1 MAAAAC
7 RCLCNTDWYQEEG
20 PDIEFDGLG
29 GAMAPIQPARFS
41 DLLAYSTDMGQPL
54 RGQSLRSGDVWF
66 LRSEATAEKVTV
78 SLFVNGISIT
88 HRGKEVRA
96 CFSPFTLV
104 RNCKFQDSTSCNQ
117 LTSLKIFKIFF
128 FVKNLC
134 YFFGVPAE
142 DETEADKE
150 RQCWVSDIA
159 NAVHLVTQSLFP
171 PFSISCEPICAAAV
185 TARRLM
191 AGYVLYHS
199 GDDVA
204 TVLYGELSPH
214 THGSDLARLAF
225 YENEQCQ
232 RLAMEIWISVASNCF
247 EKVGVACTCF
257 CINGH
262 DFSARTIAERKL
274 WLRAISNLKVK
285 LQNAAPAPSRED
297 LAHYRE
303 AIESI
308 MSLAVVVGLIS
319 GKTVSLQTDEDESV
333 ESLTLRAQR
342 ALGVGKGRL
351 VDFTGSVLDGGASLK
366 KARLQCEEP
375 LTFQVRPVDICGGRL
390 AFAAILGDG
399 SAVTWGSGYSGAMR
413 DQLKNVQQIQATWH
427 AFAAILSD
435 GSVVTWGVAEFGGNS
450 SAVRDQLQNVQQIQS
465 NDSAFAA
472 ILSDGSVVTWGIA
485 DAGGDSSAVRDHLKN
500 VKQILANS
508 GAFAAILS
516 DGSVVTWGTADAGG
530 DSSAVRDQLKTVQQ
544 IQANSTAF
552 AAILSDG
559 SVVTW
564 GDARFGGDSSAVRDQ
579 LKNVQQ
585 IQATLFAFAAIL
597 SDGSVVTWG
606 TAADGGDSSALRDQL
621 KNVQEVQSTDRAF
634 AAILSDGLV
643 VTWGNASCGGN
654 SSAVR
659 EKLKNVQQ
667 VQANVS
673 AFAAILSDGSV
684 VTWGD
689 AGCVGDSS
697 TRRDQLKKVQ
707 QIQATR
713 RAFAAILS
721 DGSVVTWGDAGCGG
735 DSSAVRDQL
744 KNVQQIQSN
753 DRAFAA
759 ILSDGS
765 VVTWGDAGS
774 GGDSSAVRDQ
784 LKNVQQ
790 EQVRSLENSLE
801 GRGPVDALLQR
812 VEWSKLVP
820 DSADEAADTGEGGA
834 ALTTAPPS
842 EASTE
847 ECISSTR
854 PMPSVVMVAG
864 ARKAIPV
871 LSQPRSMA
879 RHPSETIG
887 TPRKFHGAGAE
898 QPD

>member
-104 RNCKFQDSTSCNQ
+104 RNCKFQDSTACNQ

-142 DETEADKE
+142 DETEAEKE

-303 AIESI
+303 AIE
-308 MSLAVVVGLIS
+308 
-319 GKTVSLQTDEDESV
+319 
-333 ESLTLRAQR
+333 
-342 ALGVGKGRL
+342 
-351 VDFTGSVLDGGASLK
+351 
-366 KARLQCEEP
+366 
-375 LTFQVRPVDICGGRL
+375 
-390 AFAAILGDG
+390 
-399 SAVTWGSGYSGAMR
+399 
-413 DQLKNVQQIQATWH
+413 
-427 AFAAILSD
+427 
-435 GSVVTWGVAEFGGNS
+435 
-450 SAVRDQLQNVQQIQS
+450 
-465 NDSAFAA
+465 
-472 ILSDGSVVTWGIA
+472 
-485 DAGGDSSAVRDHLKN
+485 
-500 VKQILANS
+500 
-508 GAFAAILS
+508 
-516 DGSVVTWGTADAGG
+516 
-530 DSSAVRDQLKTVQQ
+530 
-544 IQANSTAF
+544 
-552 AAILSDG
+552 
-559 SVVTW
+559 
-564 GDARFGGDSSAVRDQ
+564 
-579 LKNVQQ
+579 
-585 IQATLFAFAAIL
+585 
-597 SDGSVVTWG
+597 
-606 TAADGGDSSALRDQL
+606 
-621 KNVQEVQSTDRAF
+621 
-634 AAILSDGLV
+634 
-643 VTWGNASCGGN
+643 
-654 SSAVR
+654 
-659 EKLKNVQQ
+659 
-667 VQANVS
+667 
-673 AFAAILSDGSV
+673 
-684 VTWGD
+684 
-689 AGCVGDSS
+689 
-697 TRRDQLKKVQ
+697 
-707 QIQATR
+707 
-713 RAFAAILS
+713 
-721 DGSVVTWGDAGCGG
+721 
-735 DSSAVRDQL
+735 
-744 KNVQQIQSN
+744 
-753 DRAFAA
+753 
-759 ILSDGS
+759 
-765 VVTWGDAGS
+765 
-774 GGDSSAVRDQ
+774 
-784 LKNVQQ
+784 
-790 EQVRSLENSLE
+790 EQVRTLENSLE

-820 DSADEAADTGEGGA
+820 DSADEAADMGEGGA

-887 TPRKFHGAGAE
+887 TPRKFARAQGE
-898 QPD
+898 EPD

>member
-104 RNCKFQDSTSCNQ
+104 RNCKFQDSTACNQ

-142 DETEADKE
+142 DETEAEKE

-199 GDDVA
+199 GDDAAPSARKTGKPGAAPAAAVV
-204 TVLYGELSPH
+204 TKDVGEDIVKLIFSE
-214 THGSDLARLAF
+214 GSGLDKMTEAHKGKEKVQKLLKAPRLAF

-303 AIESI
+303 AIEVS
-308 MSLAVVVGLIS
+308 LIS
-319 GKTVSLQTDEDESV
+319 GKTVSLETHGEESV
-333 ESLTLRAQR
+333 ESLRVRAQK
-342 ALGVGKGRL
+342 ALGAGKGRL
-351 VDFTGSVLDGGASLK
+351 MDSAGSVLDGGAPLK
-366 KARLQCEEP
+366 AAWLQYEAP
-375 LTFQVRPVDICGGRL
+375 LTLQVRRVDITGGRL

-399 SAVTWGSGYSGAMR
+399 SVVTWGSSHKGGCSSAAEDQLKNAQQIQATWQSLAAIQGDGSWGDAGARGDSMDVR
-413 DQLKNVQQIQATWH
+413 DQLKNVQQIQSTWY

-435 GSVVTWGVAEFGGNS
+435 GSVVTWGAADYGGDS
-450 SAVRDQLQNVQQIQS
+450 SSVQDRLRNVQQIQ
-465 NDSAFAA
+465 AT
-472 ILSDGSVVTWGIA
+472 SV
-485 DAGGDSSAVRDHLKN
+485 
-500 VKQILANS
+500 
-508 GAFAAILS
+508 
-516 DGSVVTWGTADAGG
+516 
-530 DSSAVRDQLKTVQQ
+530 
-544 IQANSTAF
+544 AF

-564 GDARFGGDSSAVRDQ
+564 GDPHCGGDSSAVQDQLKNVQHIQANPEVFAAILGDGSVVTWGYASDGGDSTAVGHQLKNVQQIQSTWSAFAAIRNDGSVVSWGDAYDGGDSSSVQDRLRNVQQVQATQSAFAAILSDGSVVSWGFAGAGGDSSAVRDQ
-579 LKNVQQ
+579 LKNVHRIQATDEAFAAILGDGSVVTWGYASDGGDSTAVGHQLKNVQHIQATEHAFAAIRNDGSVVSWGEPRAGGDSSAVRDQINNVQEIQATSAAFAAILVDGSVVTWGSPSFGGDCSAVRDELKNVQQ
-585 IQATLFAFAAIL
+585 IQSTWYAFAAIL
-597 SDGSVVTWG
+597 SDGSVV
-606 TAADGGDSSALRDQL
+606 A
-621 KNVQEVQSTDRAF
+621 
-634 AAILSDGLV
+634 
-643 VTWGNASCGGN
+643 
-654 SSAVR
+654 
-659 EKLKNVQQ
+659 
-667 VQANVS
+667 
-673 AFAAILSDGSV
+673 
-684 VTWGD
+684 WGD
-689 AGCVGDSS
+689 AHDGSDSS
-697 TRRDQLKKVQ
+697 
-707 QIQATR
+707 
-713 RAFAAILS
+713 S
-721 DGSVVTWGDAGCGG
+721 
-735 DSSAVRDQL
+735 VRDRL
-744 KNVQQIQSN
+744 RN
-753 DRAFAA
+753 
-759 ILSDGS
+759 
-765 VVTWGDAGS
+765 
-774 GGDSSAVRDQ
+774 
-784 LKNVQQ
+784 
-790 EQVRSLENSLE
+790 
-801 GRGPVDALLQR
+801 
-812 VEWSKLVP
+812 
-820 DSADEAADTGEGGA
+820 
-834 ALTTAPPS
+834 
-842 EASTE
+842 
-847 ECISSTR
+847 ECKKSH
-854 PMPSVVMVAG
+854 
-864 ARKAIPV
+864 K
-871 LSQPRSMA
+871 
-879 RHPSETIG
+879 
-887 TPRKFHGAGAE
+887 
-898 QPD
+898 